1 MSFYPILLMLIVL
14 QRLWVWQ
21 EIHQAQEILAICG
34 VQEIPWPA
42 ISDMVF
48 CLKRKIR
55 PRVLRKSITGQRR
68 DLIYG
73 LCKSR
78 RGRRSLLSLIK
89 ATKYCQCSDPRD
101 RIFALLSLIPDSEK
115 EVGIEPDYTKDVY
128 EVYQDVAIKFTKWF
142 GTLELLHTV
151 ERHEHLVGVPS
162 WVPDWSTPKSTLH
175 FTYTGVAAQA
185 DFDSKE
191 VDFPRPGVLQA
202 TGVIVT
208 GIKIVKD
215 FSLERADSD
224 SLELMRIQEA
234 VYGVGLRPPFSKG
247 SSQLRS
253 LCRTLRANRFCETF
267 YPKPS
272 EVLSLEECEGPL
284 VEILTQQSVKEIAT
298 SWETVRFLGSLRQ
311 TCVGRSL
318 FICEQG
324 KTGLAPQGAREG
336 DVVVTLLGCETA
348 MVLRPTTNNQ
358 YQFVGEAYYYE
369 AMSWTDDAL
378 FGPLPGS
385 YELIVRTADRK
396 EYPAY
401 IDRTTGF
408 ITPEDPRLGP
418 LPQGWNLYP
427 HERSLFRLQFKNDE
441 TGQSTRKDPRLSPEA
456 LKKRG
461 VKLQVFDLV

>member
-1 MSFYPILLMLIVL
+1 V
-14 QRLWVWQ
+14 
-21 EIHQAQEILAICG
+21 
-34 VQEIPWPA
+34 IPWPA

-48 CLKRKIR
+48 CLQRKVR
-55 PRVLRKSITGQRR
+55 PRVMKESITGQRR
-68 DLIYG
+68 DLIYE

-78 RGRRSLLSLIK
+78 RGRRKLLSLIK

-101 RIFALLSLIPDSEK
+101 RIFALLSLVPDSEK

-128 EVYQDVAIKFTKWF
+128 EVYQDVAIKLAKWF
-142 GTLELLHTV
+142 GTLKLLHTV
-151 ERHEHLVGVPS
+151 EMHEHLVAVPS
-162 WVPDWSTPKSTLH
+162 WVPDWSTPTSTLH

-185 DFDSKE
+185 DLDSQE
-191 VDFPRPGVLQA
+191 VDFPRPSVLQA

-215 FSLERADSD
+215 FNLERADSN
-224 SLELMRIQEA
+224 SLGLIRVQEA

-247 SSQLRS
+247 SSQLKS
-253 LCRTLRANRFCETF
+253 LCRTLRANRFYETY
-267 YPKPS
+267 YPKES
-272 EVLSLEECEGPL
+272 EFLSLEECEGPL
-284 VEILTQQSVKEIAT
+284 VEILTHKSVKEIAT

-311 TCVGRSL
+311 TCIGRSL

-385 YELIVRTADRK
+385 YELIVCNADRK
-396 EYPAY
+396 GYPAF
-401 IDRTTGF
+401 IDRGTGF

-418 LPQGWNLYP
+418 LPEGWKLYP
-427 HERSLFRLQFKNDE
+427 HERSPYRLQFKNDK
-441 TGQSTRKDPRLSPEA
+441 TGQSTRKDPRLSPKA
-456 LKKRG
+456 LRKRG

>member
-1 MSFYPILLMLIVL
+1 V
-14 QRLWVWQ
+14 
-21 EIHQAQEILAICG
+21 
-34 VQEIPWPA
+34 IPWLA

-48 CLKRKIR
+48 CLMRKIR
-55 PRVLRKSITGQRR
+55 PSVLSENITSQRR

-73 LCKSR
+73 FCKSR

-101 RIFALLSLIPDSEK
+101 RIFALLSLVPNSEK
-115 EVGIEPDYTKDVY
+115 QVGIEPDYTKDVY
-128 EVYQDVAIKFTKWF
+128 EVYQDVAIKFTKGF
-142 GTLELLHTV
+142 GTLKLLHTV
-151 ERHEHLVGVPS
+151 EMHEHLVGVPS

-185 DFDSKE
+185 DLDSKE

-215 FSLERADSD
+215 FNLERADSEP
-224 SLELMRIQEA
+224 LGLTRVQEA
-234 VYGVGLRPPFSKG
+234 VNGVGLRPPFTKG
-247 SSQLRS
+247 SSQLKS

-267 YPKPS
+267 YPKES

-284 VEILTQQSVKEIAT
+284 VEILTHQSVEEIAP
-298 SWETVRFLGSLRQ
+298 SWETVRFLGSLWHM
-311 TCVGRSL
+311 CVGRSL

-348 MVLRPTTNNQ
+348 MVLRPRTNNQ

-396 EYPAY
+396 AYPAY
-401 IDRTTGF
+401 IDRSTGF

-418 LPQGWNLYP
+418 LPQGWSLYP
-427 HERSLFRLQFKNDE
+427 HERSQYRLQFKNDE